1 LRAAF
6 ALEME
11 KATMNELGKLLV
23 GIGLAI
29 ALVGALLVLVSRT
42 GLPLGRLPGDFHF
55 KGRNFSFYFPL
66 GTSILISVIL
76 SLIFYLISL
85 FRR

>member
-1 LRAAF
+1 
-6 ALEME
+6 
-11 KATMNELGKLLV
+11 MNELGKMLV

-29 ALVGALLVLVSRT
+29 VLVGVVLLLVART
-42 GLPLGRLPGDFHF
+42 GLPLGRLPGDFHY
-55 KGRNFSFYFPL
+55 KGRDFSFYFPL

-76 SLIFYLISL
+76 SLVFYLISL